1 MKKLFIV
8 LFSALSLSMSAQHI
22 ATINGA
28 VGKNQTQDRVVLKM
42 NLDNELTE
50 TEKAQISQWS
60 KNNAQFLNVELGKD
74 SFTIF
79 TLVEK
84 WDRNIV
90 LKAFHLMNVE
100 KVVGSDGK
108 TITPE
113 EFLSSINL

>member
-1 MKKLFIV
+1 MKKLFVV

-42 NLDNELTE
+42 NLDSELTDI
-50 TEKAQISQWS
+50 EKAQISQWS
-60 KNNAQFLNVELGKD
+60 KDNVQFLNVQLDKQ
-74 SFTIF
+74 SFTIY

-100 KVVGSDGK
+100 KVVGSNGK
-108 TITPE
+108 TVTPE
-113 EFLSSINL
+113 EFLNSINL

>member
-28 VGKNQTQDRVVLKM
+28 VGKNQTQDRMVLKM
-42 NLDNELTE
+42 NLDSELTGV
-50 TEKAQISQWS
+50 EKAQISQWS
-60 KNNAQFLNVELGKD
+60 QNNAQFLSVELGKD
-74 SFTIF
+74 SFTIL

-108 TITPE
+108 TVTPE

>member
-22 ATINGA
+22 ATMNGA

-50 TEKAQISQWS
+50 AEKAQISQWS
-60 KNNAQFLNVELGKD
+60 KDNTQFLSVELGTA
-74 SFTIF
+74 SFTLYS
-79 TLVEK
+79 LVEK

-108 TITPE
+108 TVTPE
-113 EFLSSINL
+113 EFLNSINL